1 MLLVVVTPV
10 GQKEMACG
18 ACGERRVKEDI
29 EGEKREGW
37 ETTCC
42 DSESPTC
49 QRLLKNLKSC
59 TILQLLRVLERSS
72 SLLNV

>member
-29 EGEKREGW
+29 EGEKEGG
-37 ETTCC
+37 
-42 DSESPTC
+42 
-49 QRLLKNLKSC
+49 LGNY
-59 TILQLLRVLERSS
+59 LLRF
-72 SLLNV
+72 